1 MNTTTTT
8 TTTSTTTTINTA
20 IIINNITKIY
30 RTHCGVLEFVAEEGR
45 CYMPFWMM
53 QNLVIEEGGLVKVK
67 NVSLKKATFVKF
79 KPLSV
84 DFLEISNPKAVL
96 ETKLRKFTC
105 LTVGDQICIQH
116 SDKSYYLEIREVQPN
131 GAASIIETDCNVDFE
146 EPVGYKESLEKK
158 NNSSVGSSSAADAMN
173 GTNGPTPLPRT
184 LQKAKAE
191 TVDTNVFKPFSG
203 GGYRIDGREAKNS
216 PAAKAVEQEPPKPA
230 AQVNTEAP
238 SFQSKIGNQ
247 FAKKKNSV
255 SAFTGAG
262 HKLT

>member
-1 MNTTTTT
+1 
-8 TTTSTTTTINTA
+8 
-20 IIINNITKIY
+20 
-30 RTHCGVLEFVAEEGR
+30 
-45 CYMPFWMM
+45 MM

-67 NVSLKKATFVKF
+67 NVSLKKATFVIF

-116 SDKSYYLEIREVQPN
+116 SGKTYYLEIRDVQPN

-146 EPVGYKESLEKK
+146 EPLGYKESLEKAK
-158 NNSSVGSSSAADAMN
+158 KVNSNSGGSN
-173 GTNGPTPLPRT
+173 GVAQVPSNMPRT
-184 LQKAKAE
+184 LQKAKVE

-203 GGYRIDGREAKNS
+203 GGFRIDGREAKNS
-216 PAAKAVEQEPPKPA
+216 AQTKKTEDNSKAVDVASSQPG
-230 AQVNTEAP
+230 NTDAP
-238 SFQSKIGNQ
+238 TYTSKIGSQ

>member
-1 MNTTTTT
+1 
-8 TTTSTTTTINTA
+8 
-20 IIINNITKIY
+20 
-30 RTHCGVLEFVAEEGR
+30 
-45 CYMPFWMM
+45 MM
-53 QNLVIEEGGLVKVK
+53 QNLLIEEGGLIKVK
-67 NVSLKKATFVKF
+67 NVSLRKATFVKF

-116 SDKSYYLEIREVQPN
+116 SDKTYYLEIRDVQPN

-146 EPVGYKESLEKK
+146 EPLGYKESLEKEK
-158 NNSSVGSSSAADAMN
+158 KINSSSGGGSN
-173 GTNGPTPLPRT
+173 GVAPTPSNIPRT

-191 TVDTNVFKPFSG
+191 TAEAANVFKPFSG
-203 GGYRIDGREAKNS
+203 SGFRIDGREAKNS
-216 PAAKAVEQEPPKPA
+216 PQTKATGPEDTSKAVAGASTQS
-230 AQVNTEAP
+230 VNTDVP
-238 SFQSKIGNQ
+238 TYTSKIGSQ

>member
-1 MNTTTTT
+1 
-8 TTTSTTTTINTA
+8 
-20 IIINNITKIY
+20 
-30 RTHCGVLEFVAEEGR
+30 
-45 CYMPFWMM
+45 MPFWMM

-116 SDKSYYLEIREVQPN
+116 SDKSYYLEIRDVQPN

-146 EPVGYKESLEKK
+146 EPVGYKETFEKK
-158 NNSSVGSSSAADAMN
+158 SNANGVGVN
-173 GTNGPTPLPRT
+173 GTNGAVAPTPLPRT
-184 LQKAKAE
+184 LQKAKA
-191 TVDTNVFKPFSG
+191 DSDIGNVFKPFSG
-203 GGYRIDGREAKNS
+203 GGFRIDGREAKNS
-216 PAAKAVEQEPPKPA
+216 PAKAVEPEVPKPQPNA
-230 AQVNTEAP
+230 EIPTY
-238 SFQSKIGNQ
+238 QSKIGNQ

>member
-1 MNTTTTT
+1 
-8 TTTSTTTTINTA
+8 
-20 IIINNITKIY
+20 
-30 RTHCGVLEFVAEEGR
+30 LEFVAEEGR
-45 CYMPFWMM
+45 CYIPFWMM
-53 QNLVIEEGGLVKVK
+53 QNLLIEEGGLVKVK
-67 NVSLKKATFVKF
+67 NVSLSKATFVKF

-105 LTVGDQICIQH
+105 LTVGDQIRIQH
-116 SDKSYYLEIREVQPN
+116 SDKTFDLEIREVQPN

-146 EPVGYKESLEKK
+146 EPVGYKESLEKEK
-158 NNSSVGSSSAADAMN
+158 KVNSSGGGSN
-173 GTNGPTPLPRT
+173 GVAQVPSNMPRT

-191 TVDTNVFKPFSG
+191 TAEDANVFKPFSG
-203 GGYRIDGREAKNS
+203 SGFRIDGREAKNS
-216 PAAKAVEQEPPKPA
+216 PQTKAIGPEDTSKTVAGASTQSG
-230 AQVNTEAP
+230 NTEVP
-238 SFQSKIGNQ
+238 SYNSKIGSQ

>member
-1 MNTTTTT
+1 
-8 TTTSTTTTINTA
+8 
-20 IIINNITKIY
+20 
-30 RTHCGVLEFVAEEGR
+30 
-45 CYMPFWMM
+45 M

-116 SDKSYYLEIREVQPN
+116 SDKSYYLEIRDVQPN

-146 EPVGYKESLEKK
+146 EPVGYKESFEKK
-158 NNSSVGSSSAADAMN
+158 SNADGVAAS
-173 GTNGPTPLPRT
+173 GTNGTIAPTLPRT

-191 TVDTNVFKPFSG
+191 TDTTNVFKPFSG
-203 GGYRIDGREAKNS
+203 GGFRIDGREAKNNQ
-216 PAAKAVEQEPPKPA
+216 AKAVEPEVPKPESINPE
-230 AQVNTEAP
+230 VPTY
-238 SFQSKIGNQ
+238 QSKIGNQ